1 MTLNKAIKPA
11 DNAKKPVKYDNGLRY
26 GSYSLV
32 EFKRDA
38 EKF

>member
-11 DNAKKPVKYDNGLRY
+11 DNAKKPVKYDSGLRY